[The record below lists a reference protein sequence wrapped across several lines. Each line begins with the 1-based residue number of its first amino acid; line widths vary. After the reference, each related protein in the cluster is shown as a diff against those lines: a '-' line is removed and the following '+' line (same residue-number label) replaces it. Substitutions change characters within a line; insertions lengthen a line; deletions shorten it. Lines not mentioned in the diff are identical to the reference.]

1 MTAGSFVS
9 SSAASLIGRNI
20 TDEKSGSLR
29 VHNLRALLPSADC
42 LVRNYFADDVEAR
55 KGAACRVERLVWLR
69 WKMVP
74 HRAPLHRRLAA
85 DLMDGERYYKITREQ
100 AQRLELDGFYEPWEK
115 LGAQQQ
121 LGWDQLAAEN
131 ELLSQDKSASVPSD
145 ERAPR

>member
-1 MTAGSFVS
+1 
-9 SSAASLIGRNI
+9 
-20 TDEKSGSLR
+20 
-29 VHNLRALLPSADC
+29 
-42 LVRNYFADDVEAR
+42 
-55 KGAACRVERLVWLR
+55 
-69 WKMVP
+69 
-74 HRAPLHRRLAA
+74 
-85 DLMDGERYYKITREQ
+85 MDGERYYKITREQ